1 MKIGVISDTHIPE
14 RALDI
19 PKEVYAA
26 FKDADLI
33 LHAGDLITPDV
44 LDTLNK
50 ICPVKA
56 VYGNMDNQKVRERLK
71 EKEIITVGSFK
82 IGLIHGRGNPE
93 NLISFIKDAFGQK
106 LDIIVFGHSHTPFN
120 EKKEGVLFFNP
131 GSATDTI
138 FSPYR
143 SYGILQINDDIKSQI
158 VRLP

>member
-44 LDTLNK
+44 LDILNK
-50 ICPVKA
+50 ICPVMA

-82 IGLIHGRGNPE
+82 IGLIHGRGHPE

-106 LDIIVFGHSHTPFN
+106 LDIIVFGHSHAPFN

-143 SYGILQINDDIKSQI
+143 SYGILEINDDIKSQI